1 MKISKKNV
9 FLVEVEDQFALID
22 RSAGLIHI
30 VDAENARL
38 WESGQDV
45 SIVSTSKT
53 VIAAGTSGGAPG
65 SVGGGFNSASENE
78 VSSGEL

>member
-45 SIVSTSKT
+45 SVVSTSKT
-53 VIAAGTSGGAPG
+53 VIAAGSGNGG
-65 SVGGGFNSASENE
+65 LTGGGGFNSASENE
-78 VSSGEL
+78 LSSAEL